1 MSYRQGLEKYRDLDE
16 DQILGALT
24 EDEIKVL
31 EDELLELDPDVS
43 ALKNSFFKSS
53 IWGFVVTFNND

>member
-24 EDEIKVL
+24 EEEINIL

-43 ALKNSFFKSS
+43 TLKNSSNWVPGGS
-53 IWGFVVTFNND
+53 GEE

>member
-24 EDEIKVL
+24 EDEIKML

-43 ALKNSFFKSS
+43 ALKNRFF
-53 IWGFVVTFNND
+53 